1 MNTEGSM
8 TDKTI
13 AELALSVG
21 MPVEKLLE
29 QIRDAG
35 IPKSQASEIISTKEQ
50 DVLVSYLKDKYF
62 TNENSNFITL
72 KRKVSSTTAKVAKT
86 SQSKAK
92 TINVEVRKKH
102 TFVKPDPE
110 QIKIEAIRKA
120 RLKNIEDIDIFL
132 KNYFPNLDSN
142 EIDERFILDDVGNI
156 VNMDLSGLNI
166 NSLKMLEF
174 INLSKLINLNL
185 NDNNIKNLRLVNCME
200 NIKEISIKN
209 NPVVVVNINSGISS
223 FDVLKNLDSRGVK
236 TLKLNNNKLLNFE
249 LKEGFENLKILKI
262 INNLS
267 EIDNVSI
274 RADFRCIEYMEFS
287 NSKIRKF
294 SIHKNLPD
302 CFTGLNISDN
312 YINFLKLPHSIFEK
326 KKNGRYINVNLKNN
340 NLPDLILSALKKEN
354 LEDQYKE
361 LRDIFFDVIE
371 VNRVKLIFLG
381 NTGVGK
387 TTLYKVLKHE
397 DNDYFEYEGNS
408 TEGVNIFNY
417 EFYESRKLIEVKGY
431 DFGGQDYYHN
441 THYSFFSTNA
451 LYVLLWGNNQYI
463 YHRAYFDRKNSNDES
478 KTEITYPLN
487 YWLGSVSY
495 FINKEKELIDSKT
508 LGGKRKYAENIKLHL
523 IQNPNCLNDI
533 YSPEYNLDRLTL
545 KNKYKFI
552 SGFETFPS
560 LTEENFLNYKVQVK
574 DSLKNIIKN
583 YSRVESYPKILA
595 RIEGRLKNILK
606 KEGKFIISVDD
617 IQFIFFEENKEIHW
631 DGNFTQILE
640 WLDIT
645 MSIYWISDLK
655 LSNFFKQNRLDQE
668 KLSVL
673 SKYAV
678 LDLSELNEM
687 IHSVLLADKIDN
699 VGMGFYKESDINSV
713 VSEFGSG
720 DLAKYVSAFM
730 IYNKICFEA
739 PNKLDGED
747 IYIAPNYLN
756 NELTLSEEI
765 LLDSFDT
772 PFVEYRFE
780 GFYHVNIFTEVLV
793 KYKNNL
799 STINNLKNVDYLLW
813 KNKAVF
819 FENMDAAFLL
829 EKSKKTPLVLLD
841 FDLGEIIDVNSAIPL
856 DDDSNLRKPS
866 IRISTY
872 SKNRNPISDDFL
884 KDMMSFI
891 ENQLLGYN
899 YKKFALAPNEI
910 EYVDTACIDNY
921 LDSFDGKSTD
931 LFTYNNRI
939 YRSADFRLF
948 TNRKAAMRKI
958 FISHS
963 TDDYREV
970 QEFITHLQPFK
981 REGLIDHW
989 HCSQLIP
996 STVWDT
1002 EIQKNLWDS
1011 DIICMLIS
1019 PNWLSND
1026 YIFNKELM
1034 VAIERNELF
1043 RSSHNGRDIMIFPV
1057 IIKPCLW
1064 TDIHALSKFQ
1074 AAPQKGKPISSYAD
1088 RNEAWTDVLRKLRQ
1102 VLISMNDPS
1111 FTPEVGGKL
1120 GQLYVSQYEEKLTK
1134 IN

>member
-1 MNTEGSM
+1 MA
-8 TDKTI
+8 DKTI

-21 MPVEKLLE
+21 SPIDKIIE
-29 QIRDAG
+29 QIKNAG
-35 IPKSQASEIISTKEQ
+35 LPQRQPDEIISTKEQ
-50 DVLVSYLKDKYF
+50 DALIDYLRNNFSD
-62 TNENSNFITL
+62 NHNSSFITL
-72 KRKVSSTTAKVAKT
+72 KTRNKNNTAKVATRNKT
-86 SQSKAK
+86 QLK

-110 QIKIEAIRKA
+110 EIKKEAIVKSK
-120 RLKNIEDIDIFL
+120 LMKLNIFNSFL
-132 KNYFPNLDSN
+132 INYFPDLDKN
-142 EIDERFILDDVGNI
+142 EIDNRFIFDDMGNI
-156 VNMDLSGLNI
+156 LEMDLSRLNI
-166 NSLKMLEF
+166 DSLKVLDLLD
-174 INLSKLINLNL
+174 LSELIILKL
-185 NDNNIKNLRLVNCME
+185 DHNNIRNLRLVNNME
-200 NIKEISIKN
+200 NLKEISVKN
-209 NPVVVVNINSGISS
+209 NPIVLVNVSSGISS
-223 FDVLKNLDSRGVK
+223 FDILKNLDPSRVK
-236 TLKLNNNKLLNFE
+236 TLKLNNNKFMNFE
-249 LKEGFENLKILKI
+249 LKEGFENLRILKI
-262 INNLS
+262 INNLN
-267 EIDNVSI
+267 EIDNISI
-274 RADFRCIEYMEFS
+274 RTDFKCIEYMEFS

-294 SIHKNLPD
+294 SIYKSLPD
-302 CFTGLNISDN
+302 CFIGLNISDN

-326 KKNGRYINVNLKNN
+326 KKNGRYININLENN

-354 LEDQYKE
+354 LEERYKE

-397 DNDYFEYEGNS
+397 DTDYFEYEGNS

-495 FINKEKELIDSKT
+495 FINKEKELIDPKT
-508 LGGKRKYAENIKLHL
+508 LSGKRKYTENIKLHL

-533 YSPEYNLDRLTL
+533 YSPEYDLDRLTL

-574 DSLKNIIKN
+574 DSLENIIKN

-595 RIEGRLKNILK
+595 RIESRLKNILK

-655 LSNFFKQNRLDQE
+655 LSNFVKQNRLDQE

-699 VGMGFYKESDINSV
+699 VGMGFYKESDIDSV
-713 VSEFGSG
+713 VSEFGGG

-756 NELTLSEEI
+756 NEITLSEEI

-819 FENMDAAFLL
+819 FENMDADFLL
-829 EKSKKTPLVLLD
+829 EKAKKNPLVLLD

-856 DDDSNLRKPS
+856 DDYSNLRKPS

-884 KDMMSFI
+884 KNMMSFI

-1120 GQLYVSQYEEKLTK
+1120 GQLYVNQYEEKLTK